1 MSSSNQPP
9 AEDRLFTEESFAA
22 EIFWEK
28 NRQTILIAAAVIV
41 LAALGT
47 VYWVIS
53 LHNLKLAA
61 EAFFAQAKSPDAW
74 REVIAK
80 YPGTMPA
87 ADAMLLLAESQREQG
102 NTDESTATY
111 QRFLS
116 EYPDHPLVGGARLG
130 VAENYSAAGKTV
142 DALSALKVAQA
153 GGGYAAPFAALLE
166 GRTLL
171 REGKLAEAKDV
182 FSKIVTTY
190 QSSPLARMALSQVEE
205 IDVLL
210 PATAAK

>member
-1 MSSSNQPP
+1 MSSNNPPP

-28 NRQTILIAAAVIV
+28 NRRTILIAAAVIV
-41 LAALGT
+41 LAVLAT
-47 VYWVIS
+47 IYWVIS
-53 LHNLKLAA
+53 RHNLKLAA
-61 EAFFAQAKSPDAW
+61 EAAFAQAKSPDAW

-87 ADAMLLLAESQREQG
+87 ADAMFLLAESRREQG

-111 QRFLS
+111 QRFLA
-116 EYPDHPLVGGARLG
+116 EYPGHPLAGGARLG
-130 VAENYSAAGKTV
+130 IAENYSAAGKTA
-142 DALSALKVAQA
+142 DALAALKAAQA

-166 GRTLL
+166 GRALM
-171 REGKLAEAKDV
+171 RERKLAEAKEI
-182 FSKIVTTY
+182 FSMIASTY
-190 QSSPLARMALSQVEE
+190 QSSPLARLAVSQVEE

-210 PATAAK
+210 PADAAK

>member
-1 MSSSNQPP
+1 MSSNTPPP

-28 NRQTILIAAAVIV
+28 NRQTILIAAAVAV
-41 LAALGT
+41 LAIVGAI
-47 VYWVIS
+47 WWMIS

-61 EAFFAQAKSPDAW
+61 EAFFAQAKSPDSW

-111 QRFLS
+111 QRFLV
-116 EYPDHPLVGGARLG
+116 EFPEHPLAGGARLG
-130 VAENYSAAGKTV
+130 IAENYNAAGKTA
-142 DALSALKVAQA
+142 DALAALKVAQA
-153 GGGYAAPFAALLE
+153 SGGYIAPFAAVLE
-166 GRTLL
+166 GRTLM
-171 REGKLAEAKDV
+171 REGKLAEAKEV

-190 QSSPLARMALSQVEE
+190 QSSPLARLALSQVEE

-210 PATAAK
+210 PAAK